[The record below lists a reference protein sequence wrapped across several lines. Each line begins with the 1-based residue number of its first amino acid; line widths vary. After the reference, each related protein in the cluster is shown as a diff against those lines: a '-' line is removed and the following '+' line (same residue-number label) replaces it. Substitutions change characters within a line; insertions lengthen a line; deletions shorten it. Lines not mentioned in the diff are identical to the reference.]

1 MKVYNNCIPCF
12 ARQGAEAAMAYAP
25 DNPELQQEVLRTV
38 LRITAEAD
46 YEKSPPEIAAE
57 YFRAIVKLTGVAD
70 PHAEAKRTSNEEVMK
85 LLPQL
90 RSEIAASSRPLET
103 AVRMA
108 IAGNIIDFG
117 TPHGQKDNSLLE
129 VIEHAAEAEMCMDAF
144 AVFEQRAKD
153 AKLIL
158 YLGDNCGE
166 AVLDRLLIEQL
177 PTKKVIFVVRGRP
190 ILNDITPAEVPQV
203 EIDRVCRVIDNGH
216 DAPGT
221 IRAQCSQEFCE
232 LFKTADMV
240 ISKGQG
246 NFETLQDC
254 GREIF
259 FLMKVKCSVVAEET
273 DLPLGSI
280 FFQHAVA
287 PHSNVEICSNR
298 DTPDRSPAL
307 R

>member
-1 MKVYNNCIPCF
+1 MKVHNDCIPCF
-12 ARQGAEAAMAYAP
+12 ARQGVEAAKAYAP
-25 DNPELQQEVLRTV
+25 DDPGLQQEVLKTV
-38 LRITAEAD
+38 LRVAAEAD
-46 YEKSPPEIAAE
+46 YSKSPPEIAAE
-57 YFRAIVKLTGVAD
+57 YFREIVELTGVAD
-70 PHAEAKRTSNEEVMK
+70 PYAGAKRISNEECMQ

-90 RSEIAASSRPLET
+90 RMEVEASDRPLEM

-129 VIEHAAEAEMCMDAF
+129 VIEHAAEAEVCMEALV
-144 AVFEQRAKD
+144 AFEQRAKD

-177 PTKKVIFVVRGRP
+177 PTEKVVFVVRGKP
-190 ILNDITPAEVPQV
+190 ILNDITPSEVAQTG
-203 EIDRVCRVIDNGH
+203 IDRICRVIDNGH
-216 DAPGT
+216 DAPG
-221 IRAQCSQEFCE
+221 IILPECSLEFRA
-232 LFKTADMV
+232 LFDEADMI

-259 FLMKVKCSVVAEET
+259 FLMKVKCDVVAEET
-273 DLPLGSI
+273 SLPLGSI
-280 FFQHAVA
+280 YFQR
-287 PHSNVEICSNR
+287 SK
-298 DTPDRSPAL
+298 TP
-307 R
+307 